1 VSQLTLEEKVNLT
14 TGTGWQLDRCVGQ
27 TGSIPR
33 LGFRAM
39 CLQDSPLGIRFADL
53 VSAFSSGVNVAATWD
68 RGLAYAQGAAMGY
81 EHRNKGVDY
90 QLGPVAGP
98 LGRTPEGGRNWEGYS
113 PDPVLTAAM
122 FAQTIKGIQSQNV
135 MTNLKH
141 FIGNEQEHFRQ
152 MPEANGFGYNISEPA
167 SANIDDVTMHEL
179 YLWPFAE
186 GIRAGAASVMCSYNQ
201 INGSQSCQ
209 NSYTLNHLLKGE
221 LGFQGP
227 VISDW
232 LATHSGVSSVLAGLD
247 MTMPGDSDA
256 YNNGYTYFGSNLTIA
271 VLNGTVPAWRLDD
284 MAMRIMA
291 GYYKV
296 DVEAEGRKET
306 NFHSWTPD
314 SYDYEHWYVGK
325 GWTQVND
332 HVNVRADHGA
342 LIRHIGA
349 RSTVL
354 LKNVNNTLPLSG
366 KEPLTTVFGEDAGPN
381 PRGPNGCENRGCDDG
396 TLAMG
401 WGSGTAEFPYLVTPD
416 TAIQNTV
423 LENGGSYESSF
434 DNYDLDTIGA
444 LARRSNVSI
453 VFANSHAGETFI
465 QIDGNLGDR
474 NNLTFWQGA
483 DDAIAT
489 VAGNCSNTVLVV
501 HSVGPILLEEYK
513 NNPNITAILWAGL
526 PGQESGNAIADVLF
540 GRVNPGAKLPW
551 TIGKDRKD
559 YGTDIL
565 YNDNDDGGVP
575 QLNFQEG
582 NIIDYRAFDL
592 HNKTPTY
599 EFGFGLSYT
608 TFAYSDLEIVNLNAS
623 AYVPNTGYTSA
634 APTFGNF
641 SKDPADHTFPSNFT
655 RIPLYHYSWLNQ
667 SDLARASGDL
677 NYGSTDFIPE
687 GALNGS
693 AQPVHKAGGAPGG
706 NPSLYDVLFRVYA
719 TIKNTGSII
728 GEEVPQLYLSRG
740 GPYDPVKELRG
751 FERLSIAPNA
761 TTRVS
766 FDITRK
772 DIASWNTVEQD
783 WIVQNTTKNVWVGS
797 SSRNLPLSGVLA

>member
-1 VSQLTLEEKVNLT
+1 
-14 TGTGWQLDRCVGQ
+14 
-27 TGSIPR
+27 
-33 LGFRAM
+33 M

-81 EHRNKGVDY
+81 EHRNKGVDF

-113 PDPVLTAAM
+113 PDPVLTGQM
-122 FAQTIKGIQSQNV
+122 FARTIEGIQSQNV
-135 MTNLKH
+135 MTNMKH
-141 FIGNEQEHFRQ
+141 YLLNEQEHFRQ
-152 MPEANGFGYNISEPA
+152 MPEANGFGYNISEPV
-167 SANIDDVTMHEL
+167 SSNIDDVTIHEL

-186 GIRAGAASVMCSYNQ
+186 GIRAGAASVMCSYQQ

-209 NSYTLNHLLKGE
+209 NSYTLNYLLKGE
-221 LGFQGP
+221 LSFQGP

-296 DVEAEGRKET
+296 DIEAEGRKHT
-306 NFHSWTPD
+306 NFHSWTKN
-314 SYDYEHWYVGK
+314 SWDYEQWYVGK
-325 GWTQVND
+325 GWGEVNEHID
-332 HVNVRADHGA
+332 VRADHA
-342 LIRHIGA
+342 SLIRHIGSH
-349 RSTVL
+349 STVL

-366 KEPLTTVFGEDAGPN
+366 DEPLTTVFGQDAGPN
-381 PRGPNGCENRGCDDG
+381 PKGPNAVDSRGSNDG

-416 TAIQNTV
+416 TAIQNEV
-423 LENGGSYESSF
+423 LKHGKSYESSF
-434 DNYDLDTIGA
+434 DNYDLDTIGK
-444 LARRSNVSI
+444 LARRSNASI
-453 VFANSHAGETFI
+453 VFANSNSGETFI
-465 QIDGNLGDR
+465 QIGGNLGDR
-474 NNLTFWQGA
+474 NNLTVWGGA
-483 DDAIAT
+483 DEMIRT
-489 VAGNCSNTVLVV
+489 VAGNCSNTILVI
-501 HSVGPILLEEYK
+501 HSVGPVILEEYK

-526 PGQESGNAIADVLF
+526 PGQESGNAIADVLY

-551 TIGKDRKD
+551 TIGKSRSE

-565 YNDNDDGGVP
+565 YNPNGDGKIP
-575 QLNFQEG
+575 QVNFQEG

-608 TFAYSDLEIVNLNAS
+608 TFSYSDLKVVDLNAS
-623 AYVPNTGYTSA
+623 AYVPFTGYTSP

-641 SKDPADHTFPSNFT
+641 SMDPADHTFPSNFT
-655 RIPLYHYSWLNQ
+655 RVPLYHYSWLNS
-667 SDLARASGDL
+667 SDLAQASGDE
-677 NYGSTDFIPE
+677 NYGDSSFIPE
-687 GALNGS
+687 NAHNGS
-693 AQPVHKAGGAPGG
+693 AQPIHKAGGAPGG

-719 TIKNTGSII
+719 SVKNTGPIP
-728 GEEVPQLYLSRG
+728 GDEVPQLYLSRG
-740 GPYDPVKELRG
+740 GRYDPVKELRG
-751 FERLSIAPNA
+751 FERLSIQPNS
-761 TTRVS
+761 TVRVS

-772 DIASWNTVEQD
+772 DIASWDTVEQD
-783 WIVQNTTKNVWVGS
+783 WVVRNTTKNVWVGS